1 MKARLLLAEAA
12 TAHPDGTISMLRAG
26 ITNVWGEKAPVP
38 LQASLVT
45 RIEADPGDVGKHAVE
60 IFLIDADGKEVM
72 PKLSGE
78 FEVARGGGHNNIIL
92 NFQVQFPALGM
103 FQFVIRVDNVQ
114 YDVWSLRT
122 ARPPA
127 QGGLTMPPNAPSE
140 PPPSVH

>member
-45 RIEADPGDVGKHAVE
+45 RIEADAGDFGKHGVE
-60 IFLIDADGKEVM
+60 IFLMDADGKEVM

-92 NFQVQFPALGM
+92 NFQVQFPALAL
-103 FQFVIRVDNVQ
+103 FQFVIRIDNVQ
-114 YDVWSLRT
+114 YDVWTLRT

-127 QGGLTMPPNAPSE
+127 QGAMAMGPSSPST
-140 PPPSVH
+140 PPPPVH

>member
-26 ITNVWGEKAPVP
+26 ITNVWGEKPPVP

-45 RIEADPGDVGKHAVE
+45 RIEADAGDVGKHAVE

-92 NFQVQFPALGM
+92 NFQVQFPALGA
-103 FQFVIRVDNVQ
+103 FQFVIRIDNVQ
-114 YDVWSLRT
+114 YDEWTLR
-122 ARPPA
+122 AAKPPT
-127 QGGLTMPPNAPSE
+127 QGALAMGPASPST
-140 PPPSVH
+140 PPPTAH

>member
-1 MKARLLLAEAA
+1 VKARLLLAEAA

-45 RIEADPGDVGKHAVE
+45 RIEADPGDVGKHGVE
-60 IFLIDADGKEVM
+60 IFLMDADGKEVM

-92 NFQVQFPALGM
+92 NFQVQFPSLAL
-103 FQFVIRVDNVQ
+103 FQFVIRIDNVQ
-114 YDVWSLRT
+114 YDVWTLRT
-122 ARPPA
+122 AKPPA
-127 QGGLTMPPNAPSE
+127 QGAIAMAPEPPSG

>member
-45 RIEADPGDVGKHAVE
+45 RIEADAGDFGKHGVE
-60 IFLIDADGKEVM
+60 IFLMDADGKEVM

-92 NFQVQFPALGM
+92 NFQVQFPALAL
-103 FQFVIRVDNVQ
+103 FQFVIRIDNVQ
-114 YDVWSLRT
+114 YDVWTLRT

-127 QGGLTMPPNAPSE
+127 QGAVPMGPSSPSS
-140 PPPSVH
+140 PPPPVH

>member
-1 MKARLLLAEAA
+1 
-12 TAHPDGTISMLRAG
+12 MLRAG

-45 RIEADPGDVGKHAVE
+45 RIEADPGDMGKHAVE
-60 IFLIDADGKEVM
+60 IFLMDVDGKEVM

-92 NFQVQFPALGM
+92 NFQVQFPALAL
-103 FQFVIRVDNVQ
+103 FQFVIRIDNVQ
-114 YDVWSLRT
+114 YDVWTLRT

-127 QGGLTMPPNAPSE
+127 QGAMAMGPGSPST
-140 PPPSVH
+140 PPPPVH

>member
-26 ITNVWGEKAPVP
+26 ITNVWGERAPVP

-45 RIEADPGDVGKHAVE
+45 RIEADAGDVGKHGVE

-122 ARPPA
+122 ARPPT
-127 QGGLTMPPNAPSE
+127 QGALTMGPDPTAG

>member
-45 RIEADPGDVGKHAVE
+45 RIEADAGDFGKHGVE
-60 IFLIDADGKEVM
+60 IFLMDADGKEVM

-92 NFQVQFPALGM
+92 NFQVQFPALAL
-103 FQFVIRVDNVQ
+103 FQFVIRIDNVQ
-114 YDVWSLRT
+114 YDVWTLRT

-127 QGGLTMPPNAPSE
+127 QGAMAMGPGSPST
-140 PPPSVH
+140 PPPPVH

>member
-26 ITNVWGEKAPVP
+26 ITNIWGDKAPVA

-60 IFLIDADGKEVM
+60 IFLLDADGGEVM

-103 FQFVIRVDNVQ
+103 FQFVIRIDNVQ

-122 ARPPA
+122 AKPPA
-127 QGGLTMPPNAPSE
+127 QGALAMGPASPTT
-140 PPPSVH
+140 PPPPVH

>member
-1 MKARLLLAEAA
+1 VKARLLLAEAA

-26 ITNVWGEKAPVP
+26 ITHVWGEKAPVP

-127 QGGLTMPPNAPSE
+127 QGGLTMPQTPPSE

>member
-26 ITNVWGEKAPVP
+26 ITNVWGDKPPVA

-92 NFQVQFPALGM
+92 NFQVQFPSLGL

-114 YDVWSLRT
+114 YDVWTLRT
-122 ARPPA
+122 AKPPT
-127 QGGLTMPPNAPSE
+127 QGALAMGPAAPSV
-140 PPPSVH
+140 PPPPMH